1 MFEVDGEG
9 SSTTIQTA
17 SIERNLGSVAFQI
30 LLVTDGGV
38 ASLLNSTI
46 LSNNPVEVRPMYF
59 LVFVV
64 LGFGSVDG
72 KADNEHS
79 EDVIVASHCDRL
91 AFLF

>member
-17 SIERNLGSVAFQI
+17 TIERNVGSMAYQI

-46 LSNNPVEVRPMYF
+46 RSNNPVEVK
-59 LVFVV
+59 
-64 LGFGSVDG
+64 SV
-72 KADNEHS
+72 
-79 EDVIVASHCDRL
+79 
-91 AFLF
+91 